1 MVSGFLPTLFS
12 LKLQNLQAQNQRTI
26 HQLHKGGEFLIT
38 AAAVLCDGGLQ
49 GGQGD
54 PQGAPSDHGDL
65 LKEKPWE
72 NTAILQVFDILI
84 GTYLI
89 YSYLSGVTYVY
100 LLCAKSEAIN
110 HPQFYRKGVVNDHP

>member
-12 LKLQNLQAQNQRTI
+12 LKLQNLQAQNQRKI
-26 HQLHKGGEFLIT
+26 HQLSIRQLHKGGEFLIT

-54 PQGAPSDHGDL
+54 PQGSPADHGDL

-72 NTAILQVFDILI
+72 NT
-84 GTYLI
+84 
-89 YSYLSGVTYVY
+89 
-100 LLCAKSEAIN
+100 N
-110 HPQFYRKGVVNDHP
+110 